1 MCAGLFPGE
10 APQKT
15 QMTVGGVVED
25 DIAVIGD
32 LNDLIA
38 QYFEYWWE

>member
-15 QMTVGGVVED
+15 QMTVGGVEEED
-25 DIAVIGD
+25 SIVVDGAPDSIFVIA
-32 LNDLIA
+32 
-38 QYFEYWWE
+38 